1 MVCVYMYS
9 LYNLRCWL
17 YQAPHYQW
25 CVYVLLF
32 QGGQSKYV
40 KQFHFT
46 TWPDHGVP
54 RFGHSLLLFRQKIRA
69 YDNLD
74 NGAVVVH
81 CR

>member
-1 MVCVYMYS
+1 MLCDQSIYFQMLVVS
-9 LYNLRCWL
+9 ST
-17 YQAPHYQW
+17 PI
-25 CVYVLLF
+25 LLF